1 MMLFLS
7 FLPFLVM
14 RNCFSGGKYDFILL
28 CSPDSLPTKKKKQ
41 MKSTGV
47 DLIWLKIEIGT
58 DQDQVG
64 HLETRLSPATMNSV
78 MLRTPFSFRAETV
91 RGAVILSTV
100 PLKASWSFWDSTIS
114 PTHSLTHS
122 LFLAKYQILWVVTL
136 INKSLLKNWR

>member
-1 MMLFLS
+1 MMLFFF

-28 CSPDSLPTKKKKQ
+28 CSPDSLPTKKKKTNEEC
-41 MKSTGV
+41 MKSAGV

-78 MLRTPFSFRAETV
+78 MLRTPFSLRAETV

-114 PTHSLTHS
+114 PTHSLTLLSQPKIRYCESWHS
-122 LFLAKYQILWVVTL
+122 
-136 INKSLLKNWR
+136 